1 MGKSGFAVFIS
12 HIGAYKISAPQ
23 VPFGKRITSLM
34 LDYNI
39 MRVLL
44 QYILKIN
51 IYALIEKSYKI
62 CYNNKKEKRKD
73 EPCINTKHT
82 YIPRP

>member
-1 MGKSGFAVFIS
+1 
-12 HIGAYKISAPQ
+12 
-23 VPFGKRITSLM
+23 M

-62 CYNNKKEKRKD
+62 CYNSKKEKRKD